1 MCIRDSRV
9 IGPGSGELG
18 HQELVRGPVAGV
30 LQRVGIAAAGAQ
42 AEQQVAGPL
51 REVRR
56 EGVVVGCRQ
65 AGLLLV
71 CGHDNAGASA
81 RKMFWASVR
90 PLVIKASTASA
101 PRSIANGSSLRP
113 ADSEPDPVVVTGA
126 ERCRDRAQA
135 IVAVITAAELQ
146 AHHAEREV

>member
-81 RKMFWASVR
+81 WKMFWASVR

-101 PRSIANGSSLRP
+101 PRSIAKGSSLRS
-113 ADSEPDPVVVTGA
+113 ADVKSRSTY
-126 ERCRDRAQA
+126 
-135 IVAVITAAELQ
+135 VAASIRPGGRPIPNLTL
-146 AHHAEREV
+146 